1 MGTFIQNVSAIPTLT
16 CVATSTPPVSN
27 VTIFQNGKE
36 LANATGNIV
45 MYTFPTALELID
57 SGSQF
62 ECMAVNEAG
71 VQSSRSFELIVQ
83 GEPVEGAWE
92 GIGRGRKGGGEKEDA
107 LKWVADVGRLTRL
120 QLYQTYRGWG

>member
-1 MGTFIQNVSAIPTLT
+1 M
-16 CVATSTPPVSN
+16 
-27 VTIFQNGKE
+27 
-36 LANATGNIV
+36 NATGNIV

-62 ECMAVNEAG
+62 ECVAVNEAG

-92 GIGRGRKGGGEKEDA
+92 GHGGREEGRLVRRKRHLHENVVQCEHAGWEGGKGGGK
-107 LKWVADVGRLTRL
+107 KS
-120 QLYQTYRGWG
+120 RGSERGGGEEGGEGEGER